1 MNNHNNMGNNQ
12 NSFFFAPQ
20 AVAVGVV
27 AANNN
32 LGFVAFVKNQAPGLR

>member
-1 MNNHNNMGNNQ
+1 MKKQSNTITI
-12 NSFFFAPQ
+12 APQ

>member
-1 MNNHNNMGNNQ
+1 MTIQ
-12 NSFFFAPQ
+12 NKVITIAPQ

-32 LGFVAFVKNQAPGLR
+32 LGFVAFIKNQAPGLR